1 MFGTVERCGLWPG
14 AGGGSALN
22 LNHRLAFGERGI
34 RGPVAGW
41 GRVGLLGVWFGVF
54 GRVGLGVGVWF
65 GLLTLGLCG
74 GVSSGW
80 CRLAGGSGKGSQ
92 GAECGVELCC
102 PGPAGGV
109 SQGGCA

>member
-1 MFGTVERCGLWPG
+1 M
-14 AGGGSALN
+14 
-22 LNHRLAFGERGI
+22 
-34 RGPVAGW
+34 AGW

-74 GVSSGW
+74 GAQFRVVSFS
-80 CRLAGGSGKGSQ
+80 RLEGSQ

>member
-1 MFGTVERCGLWPG
+1 M
-14 AGGGSALN
+14 
-22 LNHRLAFGERGI
+22 
-34 RGPVAGW
+34 
-41 GRVGLLGVWFGVF
+41 
-54 GRVGLGVGVWF
+54 WF

-102 PGPAGGV
+102 PGPAGGYRRV
-109 SQGGCA
+109 GVPERFTSTAARARSRVRREWLVAGGAPARSAVQWPMLWASTAQASHAQLAP

>member
-1 MFGTVERCGLWPG
+1 MRSKRARFKPESTDWPLVSVG
-14 AGGGSALN
+14 
-22 LNHRLAFGERGI
+22 F
-34 RGPVAGW
+34 AGW
-41 GRVGLLGVWFGVF
+41 WRVGVASGCWGVWFGVF

-92 GAECGVELCC
+92 GFECGVELCC

>member
-1 MFGTVERCGLWPG
+1 M
-14 AGGGSALN
+14 
-22 LNHRLAFGERGI
+22 
-34 RGPVAGW
+34 AGW
-41 GRVGLLGVWFGVF
+41 GRVGLLGVWFGVWFGVF

>member
-1 MFGTVERCGLWPG
+1 MS
-14 AGGGSALN
+14 AGFA
-22 LNHRLAFGERGI
+22 
-34 RGPVAGW
+34 GPVAGW
-41 GRVGLLGVWFGVF
+41 GRVGLLGVWFGVVWCGLVWFGVF

>member
-1 MFGTVERCGLWPG
+1 MNTPAQCGAIKPPKTDIYSE
-14 AGGGSALN
+14 AP
-22 LNHRLAFGERGI
+22 H
-34 RGPVAGW
+34 
-41 GRVGLLGVWFGVF
+41 VGLLGVWFGVF